1 MYMYVFMLFFYCLFI
16 YINGYIYTQMD
27 IKIFTYGIIYIYVRI
42 FVHSIISML
51 LKYCIISSS

>member
-27 IKIFTYGIIYIYVRI
+27 IQIFTYGIIYIYICAYLYIV
-42 FVHSIISML
+42 
-51 LKYCIISSS
+51 SSVCC